1 MEFEWD
7 EAKYRLNQAKHHVD
21 FRDLYPVF
29 DYDFVDIVV
38 QRPLMEGRRVAI
50 GHNVYGQFFFVVR
63 TWRNGNRRIISAR
76 RAGRNE
82 RQLHGRAYGPLSP

>member
-7 EAKYRLNQAKHHVD
+7 EAKNRSNRDKHEVD
-21 FRDLYPVF
+21 FADVFPVF
-29 DYDFVDIVV
+29 DFDFVDIVV
-38 QRPLMEGRRVAI
+38 RRPLMEERRIAI
-50 GHNVYGQFFFVVR
+50 GHNVYGQFFYVVW

-82 RQLHGRAYGPLSP
+82 RQLHGRAYGPLSS